1 MVTLEI
7 TGLYAGLLA
16 LLFVGLSFNVIKRR
30 FSEKVG
36 LGDGGSST
44 LTKAI
49 RIHGNFSEYIPLAL
63 ILMALF
69 EVSGG
74 SEMWLHVAGGGLFF
88 GRVMHALGLTKSH
101 KTSIPRALGTIMT
114 YLILVGLSIA
124 NVIVFMS

>member
-1 MVTLEI
+1 MITLEV
-7 TGLYAGLLA
+7 TGLYTSLLA

-63 ILMALF
+63 ILMAVF
-69 EVSGG
+69 EINGG
-74 SEMWLHVAGGGLFF
+74 SNLWLHVSGTTLLI
-88 GRVMHALGLTKSH
+88 GRIMHALGLTKSH
-101 KTSIPRALGTIMT
+101 TTSLPRALGTIST
-114 YLILVGLSIA
+114 YIVIISLSIVHLLA
-124 NVIVFMS
+124 FIA